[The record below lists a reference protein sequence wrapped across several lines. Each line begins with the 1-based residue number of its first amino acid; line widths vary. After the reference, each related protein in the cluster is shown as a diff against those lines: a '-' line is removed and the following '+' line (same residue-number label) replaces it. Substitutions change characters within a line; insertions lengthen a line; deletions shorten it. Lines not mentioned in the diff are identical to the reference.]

1 MGPHATRPCYY
12 ILLHVANFC
21 YYVFVCSSK
30 SKRGLTGTFN
40 GSVCVCVLHFVLCL
54 YISARVVCGFVCA
67 SYRYRR
73 VCVACMYVCVYVCK
87 CVSVYDYRAALETP
101 TEAARPDR
109 KAGRSHQESKSVCDC
124 ETALE
129 TLAEAAGYNREG
141 TQAGEVPR
149 NHKVEL
155 EHNLPFGHL
164 EALGVFSAMRCEN
177 FEPVSAL
184 VVVQH

>member
-1 MGPHATRPCYY
+1 ME
-12 ILLHVANFC
+12 
-21 YYVFVCSSK
+21 
-30 SKRGLTGTFN
+30 
-40 GSVCVCVLHFVLCL
+40 VCVCVCCISCCACISVRVLCVAL
-54 YISARVVCGFVCA
+54 CAHRTGIGACVLHVCM
-67 SYRYRR
+67 
-73 VCVACMYVCVYVCK
+73 CVCMYVSVR
-87 CVSVYDYRAALETP
+87 VYDYRAALETP

-129 TLAEAAGYNREG
+129 TFAEAAGYDREG

-164 EALGVFSAMRCEN
+164 EALGVFCAMRCEN

-184 VVVQH
+184 VIVQH